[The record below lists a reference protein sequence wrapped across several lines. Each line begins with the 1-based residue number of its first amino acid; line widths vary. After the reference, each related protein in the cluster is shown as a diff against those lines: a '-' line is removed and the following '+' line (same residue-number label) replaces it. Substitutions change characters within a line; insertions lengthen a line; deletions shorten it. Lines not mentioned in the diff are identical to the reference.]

1 MFYKCGRCIQT
12 SNRLKKQ
19 LRFLLS
25 ESQPLKYNLVS
36 GNTVTEMARASSL
49 KLEMYDCCV
58 GKQQIHGL
66 NTFLMCSVGQTSGSR
81 KERKG
86 GMRH

>member
-1 MFYKCGRCIQT
+1 MFYECDRCIQT

-19 LRFLLS
+19 LRFLLT
-25 ESQPLKYNLVS
+25 EAQPLKYNLAS
-36 GNTVTEMARASSL
+36 GNTVIEMARANSL

-66 NTFLMCSVGQTSGSR
+66 DIFLMCSVRQMSGSC

-86 GMRH
+86 ETRH